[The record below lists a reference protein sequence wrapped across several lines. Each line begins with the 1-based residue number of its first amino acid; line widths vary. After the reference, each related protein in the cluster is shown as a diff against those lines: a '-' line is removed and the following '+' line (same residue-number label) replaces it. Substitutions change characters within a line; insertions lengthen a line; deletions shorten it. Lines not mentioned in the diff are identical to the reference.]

1 MTLRI
6 LRLFRRRF
14 PAISLILFL
23 GLAWPAWAEDPET
36 WSLHGQATTV
46 TQGHGAFPSPYAGDN
61 SLESR
66 KETRNSFTATLF
78 LGRRL
83 WEGAE
88 LYVNPELIAGQ
99 GVSHVLG
106 LAGAPNGEI
115 FRVDSSEL
123 KISLARLL
131 LRQEWDLGGGTE
143 PVAADQNQL
152 AGSHARRRVVVTA
165 GKLALGD
172 IFDANAYAHDP
183 RTQFLNWALMDT
195 SSWDYP
201 ADTHGY
207 SWGAAFE
214 LYWDDWAIRAGS
226 FMVPTVANG
235 LYFDHQVSR
244 AHGDVIEVEHDHEVG
259 GRAGHIRVLGY
270 ANHARMGRYR
280 QALEARPGILD
291 VSETGQPGRVKYGW
305 GLSADQALTGDL
317 GVFLRAGWNDGRTE
331 TWAFTEVDRTLA
343 AGLALAGTRWS
354 RPQDRFGAAL
364 VINALAPDHRDYLAA
379 GGQGFML
386 GDGRLNA
393 GQERLLETYYT
404 FALGRFLTATLDAQR
419 IWNPGYNRDRGP
431 VDLFALRLHAQF

>member
-1 MTLRI
+1 MTLRT
-6 LRLFRRRF
+6 LRRFRRCL
-14 PAISLILFL
+14 PAISLTLL
-23 GLAWPAWAEDPET
+23 SGLAQPASAEDPET

-46 TQGHGAFPSPYAGDN
+46 TQGHGAFSSPYAGGN

-99 GVSHVLG
+99 GVSQVLG

-115 FRVDSSEL
+115 FRVDSPEL
-123 KISLARLL
+123 KVSLARFF
-131 LRQEWDLGGGTE
+131 LRQGWDLGGGTE

-152 AGSHARRRVVVTA
+152 AGTHARRRVVVTA

-183 RTQFLNWALMDT
+183 RTQFLNWSLMDT

-201 ADTHGY
+201 ADTRGY

-214 LYWDDWAIRAGS
+214 LYWDDWAFRAGS
-226 FMVPTVANG
+226 FMVPTTANG
-235 LYFDHQVSR
+235 MYFDHEASR
-244 AHGDVIEVEHDHEVG
+244 AHGDVIEIEHDHEIG
-259 GRAGHIRVLGY
+259 GRAGHVRVLGY

-280 QALEARPGILD
+280 QALEASPVSPD
-291 VSETGQPGRVKYGW
+291 VTQSRQPGRVKYGW
-305 GLSADQALTGDL
+305 GLSADQALTADL

-343 AGLALAGTRWS
+343 AGLSLAGTGWS
-354 RPQDRFGAAL
+354 RAQDRLGIAL
-364 VINALAPDHRDYLAA
+364 VINGLAPDHRDYLAA

-393 GQERLLETYYT
+393 GQERLFEAYYT
-404 FALGRFLTATLDAQR
+404 FALGQFVTATLDAQR
-419 IWNPGYNRDRGP
+419 IGNPGYNRDRGP
-431 VDLFALRLHAQF
+431 VDLYALRLHAQF